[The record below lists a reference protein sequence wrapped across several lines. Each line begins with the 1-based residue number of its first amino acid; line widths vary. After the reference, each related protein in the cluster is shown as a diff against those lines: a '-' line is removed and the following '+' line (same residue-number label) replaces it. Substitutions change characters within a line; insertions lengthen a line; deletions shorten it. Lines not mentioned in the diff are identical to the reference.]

1 MSASMRASAAT
12 GAMLEEFRRV
22 RSAMP
27 ALAWGLSPEDLAAQ
41 SMPDCSPGK
50 WHLAHTSWF
59 FEAMIL
65 GDEPGYQPVDPR
77 FQTLFNSYYE
87 ALGERVERRGRGLMT
102 RPSLDEVLAYRREV
116 DRRMERW
123 LERAAPDARQA
134 YLFTLGLH
142 HDQQH
147 QELFLMDLLNLMAR
161 SPLDPAAYDAEPRRS
176 PAQRPRGG
184 MTRFEGGLV

>member
-1 MSASMRASAAT
+1 MSASTKARTAT

-27 ALAWGLSPEDLAAQ
+27 ALTWGLSPEDLAAQ

-65 GDEPGYQPVDPR
+65 GAEPGYTPVDSR

-87 ALGERVERRGRGLMT
+87 ALGERVERGQRGLMT
-102 RPSLDEVLAYRREV
+102 RPTLEEVLAYRREI
-116 DRRMERW
+116 DRRMEAW
-123 LERAAPDARQA
+123 LLISSRRASPTQISAPGRPI
-134 YLFTLGLH
+134 G
-142 HDQQH
+142 
-147 QELFLMDLLNLMAR
+147 
-161 SPLDPAAYDAEPRRS
+161 RRPIRGS
-176 PAQRPRGG
+176 SVTSRRRPCR
-184 MTRFEGGLV
+184 